1 MGRQSV
7 RVGILVSVAACG
19 FAACGPAPA
28 PHPISADPHSLV
40 ISLADLPG
48 WTVDAPDFGLISD
61 PRKML
66 GDSSDVTPYTNN
78 GWVRTYEAD
87 FRSDSTTGA
96 QSISV
101 LVHVF
106 RDPGGAQS
114 FFMQGIGGQDHGGQ
128 TISPA
133 PALGA
138 RSKIFRQNADRS
150 PGVAGTTWYWFYWLD
165 RNVLA
170 RVLVKGPLDAESA
183 AVRIARREAEII
195 QQH

>member
-1 MGRQSV
+1 M
-7 RVGILVSVAACG
+7 LVSTCACCL
-19 FAACGPAPA
+19 AACGPAPA
-28 PHPISADPHSLV
+28 PHPITADPHSLV

-48 WTVDAPDFGLISD
+48 WKVDAPNFGLISD

-78 GWVRTYEAD
+78 GWVYAYEAD
-87 FRSDSTTGA
+87 FRSESTTGA

-101 LVHVF
+101 LVSVF

-114 FFMQGIGGQDHGGQ
+114 FFMQGIGGQDPGGQ
-128 TISPA
+128 PISPV

-138 RSKIFRQNADRS
+138 RSRIFRQNVDAP
-150 PGVAGTTWYWFYWLD
+150 PGGAGTLWCWFYWQD

-170 RVLVKGPLDAESA
+170 RVLVKGPPEAESA
-183 AVRIARREAEII
+183 AVRFTQREAEII
-195 QQH
+195 QRH